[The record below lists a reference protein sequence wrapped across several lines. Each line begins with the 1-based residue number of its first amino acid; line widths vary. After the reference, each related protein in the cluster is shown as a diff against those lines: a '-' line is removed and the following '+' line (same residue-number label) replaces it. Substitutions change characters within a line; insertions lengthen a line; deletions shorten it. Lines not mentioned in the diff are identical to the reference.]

1 MFIVNEKMDKA
12 CIAKM
17 PRADFM
23 GEVEVVDTEE
33 AADKAL
39 HYISQFDVIGI
50 DSETRPAFV
59 KGRSYKVALLQISTL
74 EKCYLFR
81 LNKLGL
87 TPSLIQLLT
96 NPKILKIG
104 LSLKDDLMM
113 LHKRSPFKEQGCI
126 DLQNV
131 VGHFGIQDRS
141 LQKIHANLFGEKISK
156 AQRLSN
162 WEADIL
168 QPAQQKYAAIDA
180 WSCLVIYNRLQ
191 QMKEQGYEVKP
202 FVNKDTKNEL

>member
-1 MFIVNEKMDKA
+1 MFIVDEKMEKA
-12 CIAKM
+12 VIADM
-17 PRADFM
+17 PRADFS
-23 GEVEVVDTEE
+23 GEIEVIDTAESV
-33 AADKAL
+33 DKAL
-39 HYISQFDVIGI
+39 AYLLQFDVIGI

-81 LNKLGL
+81 LNKIGL
-87 TPSLIQLLT
+87 TPSLIDLLT
-96 NPKILKIG
+96 NSKILKIG

-113 LHKRSPFKEQGCI
+113 LHKRSPFKEKGCI
-126 DLQNV
+126 DLQHV
-131 VGHFGIQDRS
+131 VGDFGIEDRS
-141 LQKIHANLFGEKISK
+141 LQKIHANLFSQKISK

-162 WEADIL
+162 WEAETL

-191 QMKEQGYEVKP
+191 EMKEQGHEVRAY
-202 FVNKDTKNEL
+202 VNKDTQNEL